1 MYTGCTNMKTTE
13 SAFVVYCS
21 TELVTPWHV
30 EARSARVAFAVAAD
44 RGTGAYSQASP
55 RSRDVSETMAGG
67 AHILMSE
74 QTSRLEP
81 THTYNID
88 DIGE

>member
-1 MYTGCTNMKTTE
+1 MKTTE

-44 RGTGAYSQASP
+44 RGTGASNITAFP
-55 RSRDVSETMAGG
+55 GRFRNESRRRTYPDVGTNLSA
-67 AHILMSE
+67 
-74 QTSRLEP
+74 
-81 THTYNID
+81 
-88 DIGE
+88 

>member
-1 MYTGCTNMKTTE
+1 MKTTE

-44 RGTGAYSQASP
+44 RGTGAYSESITAFP
-55 RSRDVSETMAGG
+55 GRFRNDGRRRTYPDVGTNLSA
-67 AHILMSE
+67 
-74 QTSRLEP
+74 
-81 THTYNID
+81 
-88 DIGE
+88 